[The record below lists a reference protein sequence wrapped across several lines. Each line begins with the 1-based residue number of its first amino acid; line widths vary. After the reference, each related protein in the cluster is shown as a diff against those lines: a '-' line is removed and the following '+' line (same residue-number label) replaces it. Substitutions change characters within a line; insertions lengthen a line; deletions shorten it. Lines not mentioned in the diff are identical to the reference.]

1 MVIPSPLYS
10 LESWIVYACHVR
22 QLNSFHMRCISK
34 LLRVQSFNHILDTE
48 ILERAS
54 TVSIFALISRNQ
66 LRWSGHVASMLDN
79 RLPKQI
85 FYGELCLG
93 RCTQGR
99 PRKRY
104 KDMLGDTLDNCGI
117 PRKSWNSLA
126 QDRSS
131 WRRQVRTGVATY

>member
-1 MVIPSPLYS
+1 M
-10 LESWIVYACHVR
+10 
-22 QLNSFHMRCISK
+22 
-34 LLRVQSFNHILDTE
+34 
-48 ILERAS
+48 LERAS

-66 LRWSGHVASMLDN
+66 LRWSGHVARMPDN

-93 RCTQGR
+93 RRTQGR

-117 PRKSWNSLA
+117 PRKSWDSLA

-131 WRRQVRTGVATY
+131 WRSQVRSGVAAYEATRVEKKKEQRARRKGSNVGRGTASN